1 MIPKPPQFGMLLLSF
16 CLTLTI
22 NIGTANTA
30 NLGQWSNQ
38 NINYSM
44 MPTPDLARMDD
55 GQALIDRQQN
65 LQVGEWALRQLNG
78 NAPLIQDP
86 WLQQSLEQLVWQINA
101 VAGLE
106 APLGIVVI
114 DDRQINAFAVPSGLF
129 GMNIGLLD
137 KAKTDRKSVV

>member
-1 MIPKPPQFGMLLLSF
+1 
-16 CLTLTI
+16 
-22 NIGTANTA
+22 
-30 NLGQWSNQ
+30 
-38 NINYSM
+38 

-101 VAGLE
+101 MGLE

-129 GMNIGLLD
+129 WHEY
-137 KAKTDRKSVV
+137 

>member
-1 MIPKPPQFGMLLLSF
+1 MLLLSF

-22 NIGTANTA
+22 NIGTANAA

-78 NAPLIQDP
+78 NARLFKTHGCNKA
-86 WLQQSLEQLVWQINA
+86 LSNLFSQINA

-137 KAKTDRKSVV
+137 KQKH